1 MELLYDE
8 TYTSSDGLQ
17 TSRNLWYGSADIIS
31 EGEHGPIIKL
41 SDNLRDDMCK
51 TIKNDLSKNVDACPT
66 ETNWYFYGRG
76 ITKEAVGSNILPAI
90 MVREKAG
97 EFIVNFSLTDYDFF
111 MSIDKIIPFKR
122 DFVRCL
128 SVQKT
133 E

>member
-17 TSRNLWYGSADIIS
+17 KSRNIWYGSADIIAD
-31 EGEHGPIIKL
+31 GEHGPVIKL
-41 SDNLRDDMCK
+41 NDNLRDAMCK
-51 TIKNDLSKNVDACPT
+51 TIKNDLSRNVGDCPT

-90 MVREKAG
+90 MVRKKAG
-97 EFIVNFSLTDYDFF
+97 EFIVNFSLTDYDFA
-111 MSIDKIIPFKR
+111 MSIDKVISFKN
-122 DFVRCL
+122 DFTHCL
-128 SVQKT
+128 SAQKA